1 MGRNRPS
8 IRTVTVGIGLA
19 TSTDFSAIVRG
30 ADAARRIGREFEQ
43 EGYLVQSLRL
53 VTDSLQAF
61 PGCGDAEGLL
71 EAVCDLDRVARDQGV
86 LVSIGPIDALSVEV
100 FPLWAARLIRDTNVV
115 SFSVPVARPEGGVS
129 LDLVDLAAE
138 AMLAIAEH
146 STGGAGNFRFA
157 AAANIPAGTPFFPVA
172 HHSGQEGFTLGLE
185 LPDVMLSAMA
195 GGSADRVLE
204 RIALALGKELS
215 RIEQLAAKAAIG
227 ATLAYGGIDV
237 SPAPSLEASIGA
249 VIEGITGRP
258 FGAAG
263 TMAGCASLTG
273 LLARLPVR
281 RCGYSGLML
290 PVLEDLVLA
299 QRAKEGCF
307 GVQELLLYSS
317 VCGTGL
323 DVVPVPGDVGMRALA
338 ALIGDVAALSARWSK
353 PLSARLFPTP
363 GKKAGDRVSF
373 ANPHLTDSVVLD
385 VE

>member
-1 MGRNRPS
+1 MSLARPS
-8 IRTVTVGIGLA
+8 IRTVTVGVDLA
-19 TSTDFSAIVRG
+19 APTDFGAIVRG
-30 ADAARRIGREFEQ
+30 ADSARRIGRDFEQ
-43 EGYLVQSLRL
+43 SGYVVQSLRL
-53 VTDSLQAF
+53 ATGSLQAL
-61 PGCGDAEGLL
+61 PGGEDTEGLL
-71 EAVCDLDRVARDQGV
+71 RAISDLDRFARDHGV
-86 LVSIGPIDALSVEV
+86 LLSIGPIDAQKIEV

-129 LDLVDLAAE
+129 HDLIEQAAE

-146 STGGAGNFRFA
+146 SHGGVGNFRFA
-157 AAANIPAGTPFFPVA
+157 AAANVPSGTPFFPVA
-172 HHSGQEGFTLGLE
+172 HHAGQVAFSLGLE
-185 LPDVMLSAMA
+185 LPAVMLAAMREGAAESA
-195 GGSADRVLE
+195 LE
-204 RIALALGKELS
+204 RIALVLGRELEQ
-215 RIEQLAAKAAIG
+215 IEQLATKAAIA

-237 SPAPSLEASIGA
+237 SPAPGLQASIGA
-249 VIEGITGRP
+249 VIEGVTGRP

-263 TMAGCASLTG
+263 TMAGCAALTG

-323 DVVPVPGDVGMRALA
+323 DVVPLPGDIGTAALS
-338 ALIGDVAALSARWSK
+338 ALIGDVAALSDRWKK

-363 GKKAGDRVSF
+363 GKKAGDRVGF
-373 ANPHLTDSVVLD
+373 ANPHLTDSIVMA